1 MEYFLF
7 QSYYANKFVEEI
19 TDEPI
24 APEAA
29 HNYLIGL
36 YLASGSVD
44 HAKEV
49 LVFDLMDLIGNV
61 GGFLGLFLGASIMS
75 VFDEA
80 KNAWDW
86 FKRTR

>member
-1 MEYFLF
+1 M
-7 QSYYANKFVEEI
+7 
-19 TDEPI
+19 
-24 APEAA
+24 
-29 HNYLIGL
+29 IGL

-61 GGFLGLFLGASIMS
+61 GGFLGLFLGASIMT